1 MLTEFCEN
9 VGNTKK
15 YIYHKPSGYTM
26 KSEEKK
32 RQKQTKSQIKQIQNE
47 AKAKAKAIKAEGKLR
62 AQRLRSSS
70 LTGAEETTEPRR
82 ISIDVHEV
90 GGYSELVI
98 SGLKREQLHRL
109 LPQINR
115 DVLITQVQEHS
126 AFKAGLLRFFR
137 EGAFQTLVKI
147 VAGLIVGIL
156 LFKFGL
162 K

>member
-1 MLTEFCEN
+1 
-9 VGNTKK
+9 
-15 YIYHKPSGYTM
+15 M

-32 RQKQTKSQIKQIQNE
+32 HQKQTRSQIKQIQNE

-62 AQRLRSSS
+62 AQRLRGSS
-70 LTGAEETTEPRR
+70 LTSTDDINEPRR

-115 DVLITQVQEHS
+115 DVIITQVQEQS
-126 AFKAGLLRFFR
+126 AFRAGLLRFFR
-137 EGAFQTLVKI
+137 EGAFQTLVKV
-147 VAGLIVGIL
+147 VAGLIVGVL
-156 LFKFGL
+156 LYKVGL

>member
-1 MLTEFCEN
+1 MD
-9 VGNTKK
+9 
-15 YIYHKPSGYTM
+15 
-26 KSEEKK
+26 SEEKK
-32 RQKQTKSQIKQIQNE
+32 RRKQTKAQVKQIQDE
-47 AKAKAKAIKAEGKLR
+47 AKAKAKAVKAEGKLR
-62 AQRLRSSS
+62 AQRLRGSS
-70 LTGAEETTEPRR
+70 LKNVEEDEQRR

-98 SGLKREQLHRL
+98 SGLKREQVQRL

-115 DVLITQVQEHS
+115 DVLITQVHERS

-137 EGAFQTLVKI
+137 EGTFQTVVKVI
-147 VAGLIVGIL
+147 AGLIVGVL

>member
-1 MLTEFCEN
+1 
-9 VGNTKK
+9 
-15 YIYHKPSGYTM
+15 M
-26 KSEEKK
+26 KSDEKK
-32 RQKQTKSQIKQIQNE
+32 RAKQTKAQVKHIQDE
-47 AKAKAKAIKAEGKLR
+47 AKAKAKAVKAEGKLR

-70 LTGAEETTEPRR
+70 LNGGEEESEPRR

-98 SGLKREQLHRL
+98 SGLKREQLQRL

-115 DVLITQVQEHS
+115 DVLITQAYEKS

-137 EGAFQTLVKI
+137 EGSFQTAVKV
-147 VAGLIVGIL
+147 VAGLIVGL
-156 LFKFGL
+156 LLYKFGL

>member
-1 MLTEFCEN
+1 MD
-9 VGNTKK
+9 
-15 YIYHKPSGYTM
+15 
-26 KSEEKK
+26 SEEKL
-32 RQKQTKSQIKQIQNE
+32 RRKQTKAQVKQIQDE
-47 AKAKAKAIKAEGKLR
+47 AKAKAKSVKAEGKLR
-62 AQRLRSSS
+62 AQRLRGSS
-70 LTGAEETTEPRR
+70 LKNVEEIEPRR

-98 SGLKREQLHRL
+98 SGLKREQVQRL

-115 DVLITQVQEHS
+115 DVLITQLHERN

-137 EGAFQTLVKI
+137 EGTFQTVVKVI
-147 VAGLIVGIL
+147 AGLIVGIL